1 MPNKRFNGT
10 KHAIPTVK
18 RKRQK
23 QAEKPHMATMK
34 AKKGGKR

>member
-23 QAEKPHMATMK
+23 ADKPHLATS
-34 AKKGGKR
+34 KKGKKNGR